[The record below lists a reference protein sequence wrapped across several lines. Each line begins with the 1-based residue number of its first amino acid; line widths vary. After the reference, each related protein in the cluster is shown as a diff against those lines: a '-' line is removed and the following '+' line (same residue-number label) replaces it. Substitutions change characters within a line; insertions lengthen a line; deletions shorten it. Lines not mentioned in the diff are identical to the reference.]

1 MKLNSFFGGCLTTI
15 ALLAGTALIFNHC
28 QHESADKS
36 IEEETTTV
44 SRDTVPAFID
54 APIPKDSIVLRYET
68 IKVPILDTIRTT
80 VADTL
85 SMDSVAVE
93 IPITQK
99 IYQDSTYQAWVSGY
113 KPSLDSIRVFQP
125 ITTITRTITNT
136 EVKYKSKRWGVGVQV
151 GVGLTPNKVEPYVG
165 IGVTYNILSW

>member
-15 ALLAGTALIFNHC
+15 ALLAGIALIFNHC
-28 QHESADKS
+28 QHGSADKS
-36 IEEETTTV
+36 IEEEITTV
-44 SRDTVPAFID
+44 SRDTIPAFID
-54 APIPKDSIVLRYET
+54 APIPKDSIILRYET
-68 IKVPILDTIRTT
+68 IKVPVLDTIRTT

-85 SMDSVAVE
+85 SIDSIAVE

-136 EVKYKSKRWGVGVQV
+136 EVKYKSKRWGIGVQA
-151 GVGLTPNKVEPYVG
+151 GIGLTPNKIEPHIG
-165 IGVTYNILSW
+165 IGIHYNILSW